1 MAASI
6 GILNGTT
13 LLLYVDGVAIGGT
26 TSHSMSESVA
36 MRDATTK
43 DSGGKEEVLPG
54 TYSAS
59 ISFDGFVAYDATYG
73 WTDLHDLIVAKTKV
87 ALKFST
93 ENADDDRYKGD
104 AYLESLDK
112 EASTEENVGFSG
124 SFKITGGI
132 SKETIT

>member
-1 MAASI
+1 MATT
-6 GILNGTT
+6 GILNGTL

-36 MRDATTK
+36 MRDSTTK

-54 TYSAS
+54 TYSAT
-59 ISFDGFVAYDATYG
+59 ISFDGFVAYDSTYG
-73 WTDLHDLIVAKTKV
+73 WKDLHDLLVAKTKV

-93 ENADDDRYKGD
+93 EVPGDDRYKGN

-112 EASTEENVGFSG
+112 EAPNEENAGFSG
-124 SFKITGGI
+124 SFHITAGI